1 MHEVVNWIVETV
13 GAMGYLGIFI
23 MMFLES
29 SFFPFPSEV
38 AMIPAGY
45 LANKGEM
52 NIIIAFL
59 AGAGGSLAGALF
71 NYILGHKLGRPF
83 LIKYGKYF
91 MIKPE
96 TIDKTEAFFEKYGP
110 ASTLFGR
117 LIPGIRQYISLPAGI
132 GKMPLASFSIFT
144 FLGAGIWCAVLL
156 ALGYMFGEHEEQIQE
171 ALHYILA
178 VIFVIIAGVF
188 YYYRRKN
195 KKVEEEFI
203 AELDKE
209 AN

>member
-1 MHEVVNWIVETV
+1 MAEIVNWIVETV
-13 GAMGYLGIFI
+13 GTLGYLGIFI

-45 LANKGEM
+45 LASKGEM
-52 NIIIAFL
+52 NLITAFV
-59 AGAGGSLAGALF
+59 AGAGGSLAGAIF

-91 MIKPE
+91 FIKEE
-96 TIDKTEAFFEKYGP
+96 TIKKTELFFQKYGS

-132 GKMPLASFSIFT
+132 AKMPLLSFSIYT
-144 FLGAGIWCAVLL
+144 FIGAGIWCIVLL
-156 ALGYMFGEHEEQIQE
+156 SLGYIFGEHEDKIQE
-171 ALHYILA
+171 AMHYILLG
-178 VIFVIIAGVF
+178 ISILIIVVF
-188 YYYRRKN
+188 YYFRKKSRVN
-195 KKVEEEFI
+195 K
-203 AELDKE
+203 
-209 AN
+209 

>member
-1 MHEVVNWIVETV
+1 MMAEIVNWIVETV
-13 GAMGYLGIFI
+13 GTLGYLGIFI

-45 LANKGEM
+45 LASKGEM
-52 NIIIAFL
+52 NLITAFV
-59 AGAGGSLAGALF
+59 AGAGGSLAGAIF

-91 MIKPE
+91 FIKEE
-96 TIDKTEAFFEKYGP
+96 TIKKTELFFQKYGS

-132 GKMPLASFSIFT
+132 AKMPLLSFSIYT
-144 FLGAGIWCAVLL
+144 FIGAGIWCIVLL
-156 ALGYMFGEHEEQIQE
+156 SLGYIFGEHEDKIQE
-171 ALHYILA
+171 AMHYILLG
-178 VIFVIIAGVF
+178 ISILIIVVF
-188 YYYRRKN
+188 YYFRKKSRVN
-195 KKVEEEFI
+195 K
-203 AELDKE
+203 
-209 AN
+209 